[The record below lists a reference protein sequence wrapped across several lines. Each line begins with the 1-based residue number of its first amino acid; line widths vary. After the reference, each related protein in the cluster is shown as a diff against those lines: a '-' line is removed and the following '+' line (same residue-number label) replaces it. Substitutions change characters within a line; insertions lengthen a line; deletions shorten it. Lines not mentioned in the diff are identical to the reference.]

1 MEKHQ
6 NYIINNANDLREI
19 YAYSNLPP
27 KISIIIKAFIF
38 INGDE
43 NDIQKIKNI
52 NQKFRNLIQNH
63 GLDTKKILLQMSE
76 Y

>member
-1 MEKHQ
+1 LKDPQKFELEMEKHQ

-43 NDIQKIKNI
+43 NDI
-52 NQKFRNLIQNH
+52 
-63 GLDTKKILLQMSE
+63 
-76 Y
+76 